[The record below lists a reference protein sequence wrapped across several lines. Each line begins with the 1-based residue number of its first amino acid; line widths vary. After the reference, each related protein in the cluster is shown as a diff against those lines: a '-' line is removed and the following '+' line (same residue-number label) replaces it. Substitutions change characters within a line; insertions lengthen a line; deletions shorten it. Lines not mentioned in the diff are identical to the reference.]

1 MKINMNTRYK
11 TKCWAHLLTIAALL
25 AAGGCT
31 TSRREISEQS
41 MEERVATLRI
51 GQSTKAEVESALGIE
66 HSTDRNRWA
75 YNFSDSAFE
84 IAERKQGPGLGI
96 LPISA
101 GVFPTNTRAVVTLAF
116 NDRGVVQ
123 RLEVARFFS
132 DPFIN
137 DYWYVVRETAK
148 EPLESIAKLGEAA
161 GMKVVGL
168 EKDVAAF
175 TLEDNGTKAKIAV
188 KLDGQTLRVTSRN
201 PHDRLASEYRAFA
214 KREYALMNSIGNS
227 EIVQ

>member
-1 MKINMNTRYK
+1 MKTHYNVKR
-11 TKCWAHLLTIAALL
+11 WANVLTVAVLL
-25 AAGGCT
+25 AASGCT
-31 TSRREISEQS
+31 TSGQVISEQS
-41 MEERVATLRI
+41 MEERIATLRI
-51 GQSTKAEVESALGIE
+51 GQTTKAEVESALGLE
-66 HSTDRNRWA
+66 HSIDRNRWA
-75 YNFSDSAFE
+75 YNFSDSVFE
-84 IAERKQGPGLGI
+84 IAERRQGPGLGI

-116 NDRGVVQ
+116 DERGVVQ
-123 RLEVARFFS
+123 RLEVARFFT

-137 DYWYVVRETAK
+137 DYWYVVKEAAK
-148 EPLESIAKLGEAA
+148 EPLESIAKLGEAV

-168 EKDVAAF
+168 EKDVATF

-188 KLDGQTLRVTSRN
+188 KLDGKTLRVTSRN

>member
-1 MKINMNTRYK
+1 MNTRYNVK
-11 TKCWAHLLTIAALL
+11 RWAHLLTVAALL

-31 TSRREISEQS
+31 TSGQVISEQS
-41 MEERVATLRI
+41 MEERIATLRI
-51 GQSTKAEVESALGIE
+51 GQTKSEVESALGLE

-75 YNFSDSAFE
+75 YNFSDSVFE
-84 IAERKQGPGLGI
+84 IAERRQGPGLGI

-137 DYWYVVRETAK
+137 DYWYVVKAAAK

-168 EKDVAAF
+168 EKDVATF

-188 KLDGQTLRVTSRN
+188 KLDGQTLRITSRN
-201 PHDRLASEYRAFA
+201 PYDRLASEYRAFA

>member
-1 MKINMNTRYK
+1 MNTRYNVK
-11 TKCWAHLLTIAALL
+11 HGAHILTIAALL

-31 TSRREISEQS
+31 TSGREISEHS
-41 MEERVATLRI
+41 MEERLAILRI
-51 GQSTKAEVESALGIE
+51 GQSTKAEVESALGVE

-75 YNFSDSAFE
+75 YNFSDSTFE
-84 IAERKQGPGLGI
+84 IAERRQGPGLGI

-116 NDRGVVQ
+116 NDRDVVQ
-123 RLEVARFFS
+123 RLEVARFFN

-137 DYWYVVRETAK
+137 DYWYIVKETTK
-148 EPLESIAKLGEAA
+148 EPLESIAKLGEAT

-168 EKDVAAF
+168 EKDGTTF
-175 TLEDNGTKAKIAV
+175 TLEDNSSKAKIAV
-188 KLDGQTLRVTSRN
+188 KLDGKMLRVTSRN
-201 PHDRLASEYRAFA
+201 PYDRLASEYRAFT
-214 KREYALMNSIGNS
+214 KREYALTNSIANS

>member
-1 MKINMNTRYK
+1 MNKRYNVK
-11 TKCWAHLLTIAALL
+11 RWAHVLIVAALL

-31 TSRREISEQS
+31 TSGHEISEQS
-41 MEERVATLRI
+41 MEERIATLRI
-51 GQSTKAEVESALGIE
+51 GQSTKAEVEKALGLE
-66 HSTDRNRWA
+66 HRTDRNRWA

-84 IAERKQGPGLGI
+84 IAERRQGPGLGI

-116 NDRGVVQ
+116 NDRGVVE

-137 DYWYVVRETAK
+137 DYWYVVKETAK

-168 EKDVAAF
+168 EKEGTTF
-175 TLEDNGTKAKIAV
+175 SLEDHGTKAKIAV
-188 KLDGQTLRVTSRN
+188 KLDGKTLRVTSRN

-214 KREYALMNSIGNS
+214 KREYSLMNNIGNS

>member
-1 MKINMNTRYK
+1 MNTRYNVK
-11 TKCWAHLLTIAALL
+11 HGAHILTIATLL

-31 TSRREISEQS
+31 TSGREISEHS
-41 MEERVATLRI
+41 VEERLAILRI
-51 GQSTKAEVESALGIE
+51 GQSTKAEVESALGVQ

-75 YNFSDSAFE
+75 YNFSDSTFE
-84 IAERKQGPGLGI
+84 IAERRQGPGLGI

-116 NDRGVVQ
+116 NDRDVVQ
-123 RLEVARFFS
+123 RLEVARFFN

-137 DYWYVVRETAK
+137 DYWYIVKETTK
-148 EPLESIAKLGEAA
+148 EPLESIAKLGEAT

-168 EKDVAAF
+168 EKDGTTF
-175 TLEDNGTKAKIAV
+175 TLEDNSSKAKIAF
-188 KLDGQTLRVTSRN
+188 KLDGKMLRVTSRN
-201 PHDRLASEYRAFA
+201 PYDRLASEYRAFT
-214 KREYALMNSIGNS
+214 KREYALMNSIANS

>member
-1 MKINMNTRYK
+1 MNTRYNVK
-11 TKCWAHLLTIAALL
+11 HGAHILTIAALL

-31 TSRREISEQS
+31 TSGREISEQS
-41 MEERVATLRI
+41 MEERLAILRI
-51 GQSTKAEVESALGIE
+51 GQSTKAEVESALGVE

-75 YNFSDSAFE
+75 YNFSDSTFE
-84 IAERKQGPGLGI
+84 IAERRQGPGLGI

-116 NDRGVVQ
+116 NDRDVVQ
-123 RLEVARFFS
+123 RLEVARFFN

-137 DYWYVVRETAK
+137 DYWYIVKETTK
-148 EPLESIAKLGEAA
+148 EPLESIAKLGEAT

-168 EKDVAAF
+168 EKDGTTF
-175 TLEDNGTKAKIAV
+175 TLEDNSSKAKIAV
-188 KLDGQTLRVTSRN
+188 KLDGKMLRVTSRN
-201 PHDRLASEYRAFA
+201 PYDRLASEYRAFT
-214 KREYALMNSIGNS
+214 KREYALTNSIANS

>member
-1 MKINMNTRYK
+1 MNTRYNVK
-11 TKCWAHLLTIAALL
+11 RWSHVLTVAALL

-31 TSRREISEQS
+31 TSGQEISEQS
-41 MEERVATLRI
+41 MEERIATLRI
-51 GQSTKAEVESALGIE
+51 GQSTKAEVERALGLE
-66 HSTDRNRWA
+66 HRTDRNRWA
-75 YNFSDSAFE
+75 YNFSDSVFE
-84 IAERKQGPGLGI
+84 IAERRQGPGLGI

-116 NDRGVVQ
+116 NDRSVVE

-168 EKDVAAF
+168 EKDVATF

-201 PHDRLASEYRAFA
+201 PHDRLASEYRAFT

>member
-1 MKINMNTRYK
+1 MNTHYNVKRW
-11 TKCWAHLLTIAALL
+11 THVLTVAALL

-31 TSRREISEQS
+31 TSGQVISEQS
-41 MEERVATLRI
+41 MEERIATLRI
-51 GQSTKAEVESALGIE
+51 GQSTKSEVESALGLE

-75 YNFSDSAFE
+75 YNFSDSVFE
-84 IAERKQGPGLGI
+84 IAERRQGPGLGV
-96 LPISA
+96 LPINA

-116 NDRGVVQ
+116 NDGGFVQ

-137 DYWYVVRETAK
+137 DYWFFVKETAK

-168 EKDVAAF
+168 EKEGTAF
-175 TLEDNGTKAKIAV
+175 TLEDNRSKAKIAV
-188 KLDGQTLRVTSRN
+188 KLDGKTLRVTSHN
-201 PHDRLASEYRAFA
+201 PHHRLASEYRAFT
-214 KREYALMNSIGNS
+214 KREHALMNSVADS

>member
-1 MKINMNTRYK
+1 MIKRYNVK
-11 TKCWAHLLTIAALL
+11 RWAHVLAVAALL

-31 TSRREISEQS
+31 TSGQEISEQS
-41 MEERVATLRI
+41 MEERIATLRI
-51 GQSTKAEVESALGIE
+51 GQSTKAEVEKTLGLE

-84 IAERKQGPGLGI
+84 IAERKQGAGLGI

-116 NDRGVVQ
+116 NNRGVVQ
-123 RLEVARFFS
+123 RLEVSRFFS

-161 GMKVVGL
+161 GMKIVGL
-168 EKDVAAF
+168 EKNGTTF
-175 TLEDNGTKAKIAV
+175 TLEDTSSKAKIAF
-188 KLDGQTLRVTSRN
+188 KLDGQTLRATSRN
-201 PHDRLASEYRAFA
+201 PHDRLASEYRAFS
-214 KREYALMNSIGNS
+214 KREYGLMQSIGDS
-227 EIVQ
+227 ELVQ

>member
-1 MKINMNTRYK
+1 MNTHYNVKRW
-11 TKCWAHLLTIAALL
+11 THVLTVAALL

-31 TSRREISEQS
+31 TSGQVISEQS
-41 MEERVATLRI
+41 MEERIATLRI
-51 GQSTKAEVESALGIE
+51 GQSTKSEVESALGLE

-75 YNFSDSAFE
+75 YNFSDSVFE
-84 IAERKQGPGLGI
+84 IAERRQGPGLGI

-116 NDRGVVQ
+116 NDRGVVE

-137 DYWYVVRETAK
+137 DYWYVVKETAK
-148 EPLESIAKLGEAA
+148 DPLESIAKLGEAA

-168 EKDVAAF
+168 EKEGSTF

-188 KLDGQTLRVTSRN
+188 KLDGKTLRITSRN
-201 PHDRLASEYRAFA
+201 PHDRLASEYRAFS
-214 KREYALMNSIGNS
+214 KREYALMNSIANS

>member
-1 MKINMNTRYK
+1 MKTHYNVK
-11 TKCWAHLLTIAALL
+11 HWANVLTVAALL

-31 TSRREISEQS
+31 TSGQMISEQS

-51 GQSTKAEVESALGIE
+51 GQTTKAAVESALGLE

-84 IAERKQGPGLGI
+84 IAERRQGPGLGI

-116 NDRGVVQ
+116 NDGGVVQ

-132 DPFIN
+132 DPYIN
-137 DYWYVVRETAK
+137 DYWYVVKESAK
-148 EPLESIAKLGEAA
+148 EPLESIAKMGEAV

-168 EKDVAAF
+168 DKDGATF

-188 KLDGQTLRVTSRN
+188 KFEGKTLRVTSRN
-201 PHDRLASEYRAFA
+201 PHHRLASEFRAFT
-214 KREYALMNSIGNS
+214 KREYALMNSIADS